1 MIIRDYL
8 ICLLQMYLLEDLE
21 KNILPYRRERF
32 WEKFLVYCIAA
43 LAMFGTNR
51 LESSI
56 LNMVMIPVIYM
67 IASMVVFRGNIWKK
81 LVTVCCYYV
90 LAIIPEF
97 LFAALTNAYGV
108 TGASEGFRTET
119 EKTLALLLMST
130 MTFLFIKC
138 INQVTRKRDYLT
150 IENKTFT
157 VLLMLPTATIVM
169 LGCMFYSHTSFE
181 GMNRVMVPVGASLL
195 LMTNIFI
202 FTVFD
207 RFVEKSEEVKKMD
220 RLYQKSRAEIA
231 NLQYMNKVNE
241 DNRAFL
247 HDINKFICTVAGLIE
262 EGENQEVKDIME
274 HLGVRIQN
282 LQKSVYCE
290 HPILNSILCER
301 KFLAESKDISYRI
314 TLGNDL
320 RLDFLEE
327 LDLISIVG
335 NLLDNALEAAE
346 KTEDGRYVECRMYMG
361 NAGHFLVMEFC
372 NDLEEAVRKVVYGP
386 YALWGHSMGGKI
398 SYELEKRLEAA
409 GYTAKCL
416 FISGSRVPSIP
427 EPNPIYHLP
436 DEAFKRELGRF
447 EGTPKEILENQELLD
462 FFLPMLRAD
471 FTMDETY
478 YDKAGVVL
486 HTPISAFGGEKDDE
500 ADESAILEWGKY
512 TDNDFNY
519 RIFPGGHF
527 YLRDCE
533 DEVISEVMRL
543 L

>member
-1 MIIRDYL
+1 MCKIAICDDDKEYREKIKTVIETEGILSSNEIRFYE
-8 ICLLQMYLLEDLE
+8 YESGKELLEDAD
-21 KNILPYRRERF
+21 ILHDLIFMDMRMPGLDGNKTVLKLREYN
-32 WEKFLVYCIAA
+32 EAAILVFCSGCFEPTPDSINVGQPFRYIMKDLHDRSLKKEISMILLKVKLCC
-43 LAMFGTNR
+43 GD
-51 LESSI
+51 SS
-56 LNMVMIPVIYM
+56 
-67 IASMVVFRGNIWKK
+67 
-81 LVTVCCYYV
+81 VTVTSAGRIMRIHTEDILYIC
-90 LAIIPEF
+90 LA
-97 LFAALTNAYGV
+97 
-108 TGASEGFRTET
+108 
-119 EKTLALLLMST
+119 
-130 MTFLFIKC
+130 
-138 INQVTRKRDYLT
+138 KRGCT
-150 IENKTFT
+150 IYIARQGKIE
-157 VLLMLPTATIVM
+157 
-169 LGCMFYSHTSFE
+169 E
-181 GMNRVMVPVGASLL
+181 MNRVMVPVGASLL

-290 HPILNSILCER
+290 QPILNSILCER

-372 NDLEEAVRKVVYGP
+372 NGYVVPLLKDKDRY
-386 YALWGHSMGGKI
+386 I
-398 SYELEKRLEAA
+398 STKR
-409 GYTAKCL
+409 
-416 FISGSRVPSIP
+416 
-427 EPNPIYHLP
+427 
-436 DEAFKRELGRF
+436 D
-447 EGTPKEILENQELLD
+447 
-462 FFLPMLRAD
+462 AD
-471 FTMDETY
+471 SH
-478 YDKAGVVL
+478 GIGL
-486 HTPISAFGGEKDDE
+486 HTVGKLVKKYAGIMRVEAGEREFSVK
-500 ADESAILEWGKY
+500 L
-512 TDNDFNY
+512 
-519 RIFPGGHF
+519 IFT
-527 YLRDCE
+527 
-533 DEVISEVMRL
+533 IK
-543 L
+543 